1 MTDPDATAPARALAA
16 VLARENA
23 ALAALDLPAATALLA
38 AKQAALAAFAA
49 APPPGV
55 AARALAPVLREVQA
69 LATENRAL
77 LARAIA
83 VQSRVIALVAGAG
96 VPATATGTAYR
107 PRGSRAL
114 PPRPDACTLLAR
126 A

>member
-1 MTDPDATAPARALAA
+1 MTHPDPTAPARALAA

-23 ALAALDLPAATALLA
+23 ALAALDLPAATALLG
-38 AKQAALAAFAA
+38 AKEAALAAFAA
-49 APPPGV
+49 MTPPAAG
-55 AARALAPVLREVQA
+55 ARALAPVLGELQA

-83 VQSRVIALVAGAG
+83 VQSRVIALVASAGTPAAANGA
-96 VPATATGTAYR
+96 AYR

-114 PPRPDACTLLAR
+114 PARPAACTLLAR

>member
-1 MTDPDATAPARALAA
+1 MTPADPAAAARALAA

-23 ALAALDLPAATALLA
+23 ALAALDLPAATALLE

-49 APPPGV
+49 APPPTF
-55 AARALAPVLREVQA
+55 ARAVLMPVLRELEA
-69 LATENRAL
+69 LTAENRAL

-96 VPATATGTAYR
+96 APAAANGAAYR

-114 PPRPDACTLLAR
+114 PPRPAARTLLAR

>member
-1 MTDPDATAPARALAA
+1 MSHPDATAPARALAA

-23 ALAALDLPAATALLA
+23 ALAALDLPAATALLE
-38 AKQAALAAFAA
+38 AKQAALATFAA
-49 APPPGV
+49 ATPPA
-55 AARALAPVLREVQA
+55 AARGVLMPVLRELDA
-69 LATENRAL
+69 LAADNRAL

-96 VPATATGTAYR
+96 SPAAANGAAYR
-107 PRGSRAL
+107 PRGSRVL
-114 PPRPDACTLLAR
+114 PPRPAACTLLAR

>member
-1 MTDPDATAPARALAA
+1 MTPADPVAATRALAA

-23 ALAALDLPAATALLA
+23 ALAALDLPAATALLE

-55 AARALAPVLREVQA
+55 AARALMPVLRELDA
-69 LATENRAL
+69 LAAENRAL

-96 VPATATGTAYR
+96 GPAAANGAAYR

-114 PPRPDACTLLAR
+114 PPRPAACTLLAR